1 MRCCFWRLFLL
12 IKENYGLLSEQAFF
26 AVWDKNR

>member
-1 MRCCFWRLFLL
+1 MLL
-12 IKENYGLLSEQAFF
+12 LAAFFVNQNYGLLSEQAFF